1 MGTYLGDDEDRLAG
15 ELLLELFDERA
26 LLGELLERGEHRDG
40 DEDDDSLLAITAA
53 KEIDV
58 GDVALLER
66 ALELLRVH
74 LELVDSLQMI

>member
-15 ELLLELFDERA
+15 ELLLELLDERA

-40 DEDDDSLLAITAA
+40 DEDDDSLLAITN
-53 KEIDV
+53 V
-58 GDVALLER
+58 NLLGGGDVALLER

>member
-40 DEDDDSLLAITAA
+40 DEDDDSLLAITN
-53 KEIDV
+53 V
-58 GDVALLER
+58 NLLGGGDVALLER